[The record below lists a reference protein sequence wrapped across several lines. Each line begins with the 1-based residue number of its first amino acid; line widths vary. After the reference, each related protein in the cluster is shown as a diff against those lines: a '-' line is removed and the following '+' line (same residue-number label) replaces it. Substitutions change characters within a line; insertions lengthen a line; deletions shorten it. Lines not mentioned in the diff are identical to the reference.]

1 MRRMLSATL
10 VIFAAALIIA
20 AGSDAARS
28 ADIHAAGVAGPSA
41 KAAAPKYEAAFHD
54 ADGKHQHQVFDM
66 SNPEHKKMLAE
77 LIEHGHVV
85 ELENKSPPELS
96 KIFSLRADLGL
107 WSLLIFCLL
116 MFVLSKL
123 AWPKMLSGLQ
133 KREANIRGALDEA
146 QKARDEAA
154 GLRAQYQKEIDGA
167 HQKVK
172 DILDEARRDATATT
186 EEMIGKAK
194 TEIAA
199 ERERAHREI
208 AVETDQALQ
217 SIWSKA
223 AELATEVSAAAIGKQ
238 LDGAAHRRLID
249 QALSDLKT
257 ASRN

>member
-1 MRRMLSATL
+1 MRSVRIVSFASVAVLVFATVSAR
-10 VIFAAALIIA
+10 A
-20 AGSDAARS
+20 D
-28 ADIHAAGVAGPSA
+28 ADIRYGASMMSTKP
-41 KAAAPKYEAAFHD
+41 AAPKYEAAYHGP
-54 ADGKHQHQVFDM
+54 DGKHQHQVFDM
-66 SNPEHKKMLAE
+66 GNPDHKAQLAE
-77 LIEHGHVV
+77 LLEHGHVL

-96 KIFSLRADLGL
+96 KIFSLKADLGI

-123 AWPKMLSGLQ
+123 AWPKMLAGLQ

-172 DILDEARRDATATT
+172 DILDEARRDAAATT
-186 EEMIGKAK
+186 DEMIAKAK
-194 TEIAA
+194 TEIVA
-199 ERERAHREI
+199 ERDRAHREI
-208 AVETDQALQ
+208 SVETDQALQ
-217 SIWSKA
+217 TIWSKA
-223 AELATEVSAAAIGKQ
+223 AELATEVSAAALGKQ

-249 QALSDLKT
+249 EALGELKA